1 MKNNEQ
7 ELIIPISS
15 INSDAVLPTR
25 AHSSDAGHDLY
36 STEECKLKP
45 LERKLVKTGVKIA
58 IPEGFYGRVAP
69 RSGLALKKGIDV
81 MAGVIDSSYRGEI
94 GVVLI
99 NLSSEEIVLEAKSKV
114 AQLIIETCYGAA
126 WHVCDNLD
134 DTERSSGGFGSTDN
148 QLPPDISTARPVNL
162 GHSLGNPHH

>member
-7 ELIIPISS
+7 ELIISISS
-15 INSDAVLPTR
+15 INDKATIPTR

-36 STEECKLKP
+36 SVEECRLKP
-45 LERKLVKTGVKIA
+45 LERKLVKTGIKIA
-58 IPEGFYGRVAP
+58 VPEGFYGRVAP
-69 RSGLALKKGIDV
+69 RSGLALKKGVDV

-99 NLSSEEIVLEAKSKV
+99 NLSEEEITLEPMSKV
-114 AQLIIETCYGAA
+114 AQLIIESCWGAE
-126 WHVCDNLD
+126 WHICDDLD

-148 QLPPDISTARPVNL
+148 QLPPDISSKISVNL
-162 GHSLGNPHH
+162 DNCLGRNGS